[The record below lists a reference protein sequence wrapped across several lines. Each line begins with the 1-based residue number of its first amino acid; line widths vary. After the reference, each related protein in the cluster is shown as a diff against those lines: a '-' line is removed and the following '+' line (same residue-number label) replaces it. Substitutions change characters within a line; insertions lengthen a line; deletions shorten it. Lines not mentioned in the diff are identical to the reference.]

1 MSGASSVEF
10 FNLKFEQNKLI
21 FEKIRNFN
29 FITGIIIFNLLN
41 LSRPGNINHLRL
53 NEIFI
58 IMKKLS
64 YIAVDRQEITVTLF
78 RDQRQEEYDNKD
90 WFFILEDVK
99 DGKRK
104 PVAQGRL
111 NLKDYARQIPHQEN
125 LKVRVG

>member
-29 FITGIIIFNLLN
+29 FFTGIIISNLLN

-64 YIAVDRQEITVTLF
+64 YIAVDR
-78 RDQRQEEYDNKD
+78 
-90 WFFILEDVK
+90 
-99 DGKRK
+99 
-104 PVAQGRL
+104 
-111 NLKDYARQIPHQEN
+111 
-125 LKVRVG
+125 

>member
-10 FNLKFEQNKLI
+10 FYLKFELNKLI

-29 FITGIIIFNLLN
+29 FFTGIIISNLLN

-64 YIAVDRQEITVTLF
+64 YIAVDR
-78 RDQRQEEYDNKD
+78 
-90 WFFILEDVK
+90 
-99 DGKRK
+99 
-104 PVAQGRL
+104 
-111 NLKDYARQIPHQEN
+111 
-125 LKVRVG
+125 

>member
-1 MSGASSVEF
+1 MSGASSVQF

-64 YIAVDRQEITVTLF
+64 YIAVDR
-78 RDQRQEEYDNKD
+78 
-90 WFFILEDVK
+90 
-99 DGKRK
+99 
-104 PVAQGRL
+104 
-111 NLKDYARQIPHQEN
+111 
-125 LKVRVG
+125 

>member
-29 FITGIIIFNLLN
+29 FFTGIIISNLLN